1 MKTCKQASID
11 LEFVYWEEVVR
22 AELEVEVSDLMEVV
36 LHLQISSFNPKNFEP
51 FFIENQ
57 KFFFADCKMHG

>member
-22 AELEVEVSDLMEVV
+22 DELEVEVSDLMEIVW
-36 LHLQISSFNPKNFEP
+36 
-51 FFIENQ
+51 
-57 KFFFADCKMHG
+57 